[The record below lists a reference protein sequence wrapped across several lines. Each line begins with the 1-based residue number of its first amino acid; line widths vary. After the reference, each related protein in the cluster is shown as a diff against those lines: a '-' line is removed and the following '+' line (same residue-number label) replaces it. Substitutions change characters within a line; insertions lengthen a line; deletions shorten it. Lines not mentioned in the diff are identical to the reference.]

1 MIRKT
6 ATELNVGDT
15 FYRETYRKPEA
26 GDPRYTVTRLA
37 HFWQHDFFG
46 KQSER
51 IEVHCQNHITGPAS
65 ITLGPEEP
73 VWITTEVGP
82 PLGSAPSPGG
92 RGRIWRSRR
101 QG

>member
-6 ATELNVGDT
+6 AGELNVGDT
-15 FYRETYRKPEA
+15 FYRETYKKPEP
-26 GDPRYTVTRLA
+26 GVDWSYTVERMQR
-37 HFWQHDFFG
+37 FWQHDFFG

-51 IEVHCQNHITGPAS
+51 IDVYCRSHITGPAKL
-65 ITLGPEEP
+65 TLGPDDP
-73 VWITTEVGP
+73 VWITTDAGP
-82 PLGSAPSPGG
+82 PPQAPSPGG